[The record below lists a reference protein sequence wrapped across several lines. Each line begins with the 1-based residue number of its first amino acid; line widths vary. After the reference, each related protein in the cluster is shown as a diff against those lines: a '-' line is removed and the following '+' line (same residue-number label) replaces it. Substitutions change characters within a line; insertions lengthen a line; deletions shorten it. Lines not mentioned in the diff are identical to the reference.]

1 MQEDLERYLKNVKKA
16 NLKKLEKKVE
26 SFVIDPSGQPRKYE
40 IKFRSNPVF
49 FSKAR
54 IVPEREGRKIETISL
69 GFKSPPTMECI
80 FCDPKNKAA
89 KFISQTGLEE
99 QYYLNSSAAFSN
111 LYTFGKIHGVVI
123 FNYRQ
128 HVKDPSGLNA
138 GNWLDGIKLI
148 QKIGKLSKNEY
159 VSMGVNCGYKAGSS
173 LEHFHGQFN
182 CEDEPLA
189 KTSLAMK
196 TGNKKF
202 WKSWVKAMM
211 EEGLVIDYDK
221 ESKTVFFVEWSPSFG
236 KIELV
241 VMNLEN
247 PSFKNMSDKEASS
260 VARFIDRAAKT
271 VAANISDQFNIVNLS
286 ASSKDS
292 FCNQFR
298 IFPRAPSSHGIK
310 AWEGYL
316 EFSGETVPHIN
327 PESLIEIV
335 KKSEKLSNQ
344 L

>member
-1 MQEDLERYLKNVKKA
+1 MQEDLQKYLKGVKKTNLA
-16 NLKKLEKKVE
+16 NLEEKVE

-40 IKFRSNPVF
+40 IKIRSNPIF

-69 GFKSPPTMECI
+69 GFKSSSSMDCI

-99 QYYLNSSAAFSN
+99 QYYLNDSAAFSN

-123 FNYRQ
+123 FNYKQ
-128 HVKDPSGLNA
+128 HIKDPMALKPANWADGLR
-138 GNWLDGIKLI
+138 LV
-148 QKIGKLSKNEY
+148 QKIGKMSKKDY
-159 VSMGVNCGYKAGSS
+159 VSMGINCGYKAGSS

-196 TGNKKF
+196 SGNKKF
-202 WKSWVKAMM
+202 WKSYVKAMLD
-211 EEGLVIDYDK
+211 EGLVIDYDK

-236 KIELV
+236 KTEFVI
-241 VMNLEN
+241 MNLEN
-247 PSFKNMSDKEASS
+247 PSFKNMSEKELTT
-260 VARFIDRAAKT
+260 VAKFIDRGCRI
-271 VAANISDQFNIVNLS
+271 VMGNISDQFNIVNLS
-286 ASSKDS
+286 AGPKDD

-310 AWEGYL
+310 SWEGYL
-316 EFSGETVPHIN
+316 EFSGETVPHII
-327 PESLIEIV
+327 PENLIDIV
-335 KKSEKLSNQ
+335 RKADNLNSQ
-344 L
+344 M